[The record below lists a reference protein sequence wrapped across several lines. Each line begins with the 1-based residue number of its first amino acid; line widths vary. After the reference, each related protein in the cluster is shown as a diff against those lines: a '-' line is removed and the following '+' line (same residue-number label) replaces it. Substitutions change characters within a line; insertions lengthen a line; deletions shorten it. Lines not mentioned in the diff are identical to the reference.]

1 LDSKQLDLELS
12 HSAKLNPTAKVSSK
26 STGPESPS
34 MRTSSNSQPSDSE
47 QMGLFQTSSAAAIP
61 ASRFPLPVALD
72 EEKRMIDISGRSLFP
87 LLRDSD
93 PLGAFSKMCMG
104 TSLWGSTTYA
114 MTWKAKTTPRGRLF
128 FQLSPSMRST
138 AGIESGS
145 SPEMW
150 PTPTAMTGE
159 QGVAP
164 SHLTGKHGWN
174 LGAAVNNS
182 ETETPHRLW
191 PTPTQDSASDRTEK
205 YAQGGMPLAVAV
217 FNPHK
222 MFPTPTSRDW
232 KGGYRTESLIRKDG
246 KSRAMDALPNAVLDG
261 KGIET
266 ASGHLNPEWV
276 EWLMGYP
283 IGHTELKDWAMQS
296 SRKSSRKSEK

>member
-1 LDSKQLDLELS
+1 
-12 HSAKLNPTAKVSSK
+12 
-26 STGPESPS
+26 
-34 MRTSSNSQPSDSE
+34 MRTSSNSQQTDSE
-47 QMGLFQTSSAAAIP
+47 QMALFQTSSAAAIP
-61 ASRFPLPVALD
+61 ASRSQSQVID
-72 EEKRMIDISGRSLFP
+72 EAKRMIDISGRSLFP

-145 SPEMW
+145 SQEI
-150 PTPTAMTGE
+150 
-159 QGVAP
+159 
-164 SHLTGKHGWN
+164 
-174 LGAAVNNS
+174 
-182 ETETPHRLW
+182 W
-191 PTPTQDSASDRTEK
+191 PTPTQDSASDRTKK